1 MLKKIVIVLASF
13 VSITIKNGR
22 YIMTQL
28 AKKLHI
34 LKTGGSEQTAAIYT
48 TEAECPA
55 PNLKVN
61 VDGTNGFIKLGNV
74 TSPLATDGRVH
85 INSSNTD
92 YAILSSAAIRDFP
105 NEWGAFQSIDF
116 TATLTE
122 SGSDWCYAWVVH
134 FANGVLPMR
143 IGKDA
148 AAPTRDDSLYISG
161 SWPNVN
167 SITWDFTT
175 ANTGWQA
182 SVARDASTALK
193 WRDKSDNTTLSMKSY
208 TDATIM
214 GFNYGNNT
222 VFITP
227 FSATVSG
234 NTLNIYKNGILFKI
248 YGI

>member
-13 VSITIKNGR
+13 VSITIKKVR

-61 VDGTNGFIKLGNV
+61 VDGVNGFIKLGDV
-74 TSPLATDGRVH
+74 TSPLATNGRVH
-85 INSSNTD
+85 INSNNTD

-122 SGSDWCYAWVVH
+122 SASDWCYAWVLH

-148 AAPTRDDSLYISG
+148 AAPTRDDNLYISG
-161 SWPNVN
+161 SWSAVN
-167 SITWDFTT
+167 SISAYFTDNNVT
-175 ANTGWQA
+175 WQA
-182 SVARDASTALK
+182 AIAKDGDVALK
-193 WRDKSDNTTLSMKSY
+193 WRDKSDSTTLSMKSY

-222 VFITP
+222 VFTTP
-227 FSATVSG
+227 FSASASG
-234 NTLNIYKNGILFKI
+234 STLNIYKNSVLFKTYVI
-248 YGI
+248 

>member
-1 MLKKIVIVLASF
+1 
-13 VSITIKNGR
+13 
-22 YIMTQL
+22 MTQL

-48 TEAECPA
+48 TEAECPS
-55 PNLKVN
+55 PNLKVK
-61 VDGTNGFIKLGNV
+61 VDGTNGFIKLGDI
-74 TSPLATDGRVH
+74 TSPLATNGRVH
-85 INSSNTD
+85 INSNNTD
-92 YAILSSAAIRDFP
+92 YAILSSAAVRDFP

-122 SGSDWCYAWVVH
+122 SGSDWCYAWVLH

-148 AAPTRDDSLYISG
+148 ATPTRDDSLYISG

-175 ANTGWQA
+175 DNTGWQA
-182 SVARDASTALK
+182 SVAKDASTALK
-193 WRDKSDNTTLSMKSY
+193 WSDKSSSITLSMKSY

-222 VFITP
+222 VFTTP
-227 FSATVSG
+227 FSASASG
-234 NTLNIYKNGILFKI
+234 STLNIYKNSVLFKT

>member
-1 MLKKIVIVLASF
+1 MLKKLVIVLASF

-61 VDGTNGFIKLGNV
+61 VDGTNGFIKLGDV
-74 TSPLATDGRVH
+74 TSPLATNGRVYRDADT
-85 INSSNTD
+85 IT

-105 NEWGAFQSIDF
+105 NEWGAFQSINF
-116 TATLTE
+116 TAVLLTNPK
-122 SGSDWCYAWVVH
+122 DWCYAIVLH

-148 AAPTRDDSLYISG
+148 AEPTRDDNLYVSG
-161 SWPNVN
+161 SWPDVN
-167 SITWDFTT
+167 SIIY
-175 ANTGWQA
+175 NEGYYPWQA
-182 SVARDASTALK
+182 AVAKDSSTAMK
-193 WRDKSDNTTLSMKSY
+193 WQDKTSSTTIMMISY
-208 TDATIM
+208 TDATLM
-214 GFNYGNNT
+214 GFNYGNNS
-222 VFITP
+222 VFTTP
-227 FSATVSG
+227 FSAQVVG
-234 NTLNIYKNGILFKI
+234 NTLNIYKNGTLIKTYWI
-248 YGI
+248 